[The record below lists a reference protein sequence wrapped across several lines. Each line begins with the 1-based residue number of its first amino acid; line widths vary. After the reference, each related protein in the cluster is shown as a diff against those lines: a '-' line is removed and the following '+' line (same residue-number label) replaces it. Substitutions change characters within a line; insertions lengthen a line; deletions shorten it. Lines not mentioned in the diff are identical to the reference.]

1 MSNNQSQQSS
11 SELEN
16 FQGNNN
22 TVPENLPGIPSNQ
35 LQQSLS
41 ELESDQNNNKSAP
54 ENPPATPIEHRTNCM
69 LNSGN
74 QLQQSSSE
82 LETLREQMNRNKLQ
96 KYLPKQ
102 LNN

>member
-16 FQGNNN
+16 CQA
-22 TVPENLPGIPSNQ
+22 
-35 LQQSLS
+35 
-41 ELESDQNNNKSAP
+41 NNKSAP
-54 ENPPATPIEHRTNCM
+54 KNPPATPIKQRTNCT
-69 LNSGN
+69 LNSYN

-82 LETLREQMNRNKLQ
+82 LETQLEQLNRNKLQ